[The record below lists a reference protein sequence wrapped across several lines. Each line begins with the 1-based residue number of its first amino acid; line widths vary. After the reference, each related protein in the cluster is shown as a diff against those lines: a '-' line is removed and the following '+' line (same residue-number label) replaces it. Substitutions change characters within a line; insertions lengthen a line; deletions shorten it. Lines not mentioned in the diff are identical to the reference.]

1 MDILYFIRSIIFLV
15 GGLVT
20 IIFRKELNNFKNR
33 LFRDS
38 FTNTNSNKL
47 KNGAFFVIYLDK
59 EVPKFIPKN
68 VILLFDLI
76 LIITCIMG
84 VHQSLIDKWLT
95 R

>member
-33 LFRDS
+33 YIVPLLFRLA
-38 FTNTNSNKL
+38 L
-47 KNGAFFVIYLDK
+47 KA
-59 EVPKFIPKN
+59 
-68 VILLFDLI
+68 
-76 LIITCIMG
+76 
-84 VHQSLIDKWLT
+84 